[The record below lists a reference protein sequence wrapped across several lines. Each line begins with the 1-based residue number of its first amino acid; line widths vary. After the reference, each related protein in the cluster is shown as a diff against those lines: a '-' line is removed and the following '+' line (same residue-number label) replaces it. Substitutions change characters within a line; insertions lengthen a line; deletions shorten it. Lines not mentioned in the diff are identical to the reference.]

1 MMPFREELRM
11 NELKI
16 LALDT
21 ATEACSAALQ
31 VGESI
36 YARWEEAPRDHT
48 KKILPMVQALL
59 DEAGI
64 TLSEL
69 DAIAFGRGPGSF
81 TGVRIG
87 VGVAQGLAF
96 GAGVP
101 LIGIS
106 TLAAMAQGAHRLEG
120 AERVV
125 SAIDARMGEIYIG
138 RYLLQDG
145 LMVLDG
151 EERVTAPEAVAQEET
166 LSGLWFSTGTGFE
179 TYAELL
185 NGLADDQRPCPAA
198 RLPAAQDMLPLAKAA
213 WLAGSAVAPEQA
225 TPVYLRDKVTWKKLP
240 GRE

>member
-1 MMPFREELRM
+1 M

-16 LALDT
+16 LAVDT
-21 ATEACSAALQ
+21 ATEACSAALL
-31 VGESI
+31 VGDKVFS
-36 YARWEEAPRDHT
+36 RWEEAPRDHT
-48 KKILPMVQALL
+48 RKILPMVQALL

-64 TLSEL
+64 TLDKL

-87 VGVAQGLAF
+87 IGVAQGLAF

-120 AERVV
+120 AERVLT
-125 SAIDARMGEIYIG
+125 AIDARMDEVYFGHYELIDG
-138 RYLLQDG
+138 RIQL
-145 LMVLDG
+145 VG
-151 EERVTAPEAVAQEET
+151 EEVVSGPAALVEACGKH
-166 LSGLWFSTGTGFE
+166 SGRFTCVGTGFE
-179 TYAELL
+179 TYGETLK
-185 NGLADDQRPCPAA
+185 GLADELVVSQVRFPAA
-198 RLPAAQDMLPLAKAA
+198 EDMLPLARTA
-213 WLAGSAVAPEQA
+213 WLAGEAVPVEQA

>member
-1 MMPFREELRM
+1 M

-16 LALDT
+16 LAVDT
-21 ATEACSAALQ
+21 ATEACSAALL
-31 VGESI
+31 VGDKVFS
-36 YARWEEAPRDHT
+36 RWEEAPRDHT
-48 KKILPMVQALL
+48 RKILPMVQALL

-64 TLSEL
+64 TLDKL

-87 VGVAQGLAF
+87 IGVAQGLAF

-120 AERVV
+120 AERVLT
-125 SAIDARMGEIYIG
+125 AIDARMDEVYFGHYELIDG
-138 RYLLQDG
+138 RIQL
-145 LMVLDG
+145 VG
-151 EERVTAPEAVAQEET
+151 EEVVSEPAALVDVRGKLAGPVTCV
-166 LSGLWFSTGTGFE
+166 GTGFE
-179 TYAELL
+179 TYGETLS
-185 NGLADDQRPCPAA
+185 GLADELAVSQVRFPAA
-198 RLPAAQDMLPLAKAA
+198 EDMLPLARAA
-213 WLAGSAVAPEQA
+213 WLAGEAVPVEQA